1 VLKLLSFNV
10 AEDQDVTDFVN
21 ALKLAT
27 LRAKVLY
34 SGLGA
39 QPLCCPGVSYDWL
52 VWFLLL
58 GLVQWRRI
66 CSSQGQHIL

>member
-27 LRAKVLY
+27 LRAKVRY
-34 SGLGA
+34 K
-39 QPLCCPGVSYDWL
+39 
-52 VWFLLL
+52 
-58 GLVQWRRI
+58 
-66 CSSQGQHIL
+66 